1 MQESSLIDA
10 STFSLPST
18 AVWIIVALLSTF
30 FVFSST
36 IKMFAWQRTVF
47 DAQME
52 FMRLYGIS
60 RQLFFGI
67 GVIELLGAFTIWY
80 QQSLIGLIGI
90 CLLGGTSIVAFGFH
104 VRFDS
109 WRNGIPAMVTAV
121 LSGVL
126 FLQNIDV
133 IGKMLN

>member
-1 MQESSLIDA
+1 MIDA
-10 STFSLPST
+10 VSFSLPST
-18 AVWIIVALLSTF
+18 AVWIIVGLLSAF

-36 IKMFAWQRTVF
+36 IKIFAWQRTVF

-60 RQLFFGI
+60 RQMFFGI
-67 GVIELLGAFTIWY
+67 GVIELLGASIIWF

-109 WRNGIPAMVTAV
+109 WKNGIPAMVTAG

-126 FLQNIDV
+126 FLQNLSV
-133 IGKMLN
+133 IEKVIN